1 MIGRKY
7 CLLFLILYLS
17 IGGGCLLWIGSRQM
31 IPPVDMVEVNRIA
44 KETAVQMEVGTFSRI
59 EDIPYEYVVTDSAG
73 QVVFATAEGLSGSW
87 EEAIKR
93 RDTVI
98 DIADSGRDGRILG
111 RVLVDTG
118 FSREM
123 ERGKRTL
130 TAACL
135 FFLLGLAAAAGIYL
149 FYLNRRVLRPFRQ
162 LKEFS
167 RNVAMGNL
175 DIPLPMDRGHVF
187 GPFTESFDLMR
198 DQLKEARRREAAAD
212 REKKELVASLSH
224 DIKTP
229 VTSIKLVSELLLV
242 TQKDTGLLEKLT
254 TINQKA
260 EQIDLLIS
268 NMLHASLEDLGELEV
283 NIGEESSALLTEMIR
298 RADYLGRVE
307 MEEVVECL
315 LLMDPLRMEQV
326 LDNIIQNSY
335 KYAGT
340 AIRIHC
346 GLDVNALR
354 LEVQDFGPGVSEE
367 ELPKLCRKFYR
378 GVNLKGEA
386 KEGSGL
392 GLYIARYLMER
403 MGGELLVYNRSDGF
417 SVEVVIRLA

>member
-7 CLLFLILYLS
+7 CVLLLCLYLIL
-17 IGGGCLLWIGSRQM
+17 GGGCLLWIGSRQAV
-31 IPPVDMVEVNRIA
+31 PPVDMVEVNRIG
-44 KETAVQMEVGTFSRI
+44 KETAAQMAEGTLKRI
-59 EDIPYEYVVTDSAG
+59 EDAPYEYVVTDSRG
-73 QVVFATAEGLSGSW
+73 QVVFATADGLSGSW
-87 EEAIKR
+87 EEAVKR

-98 DIADSGRDGRILG
+98 DIERDGRILG
-111 RVLVDTG
+111 RVLVDTKL
-118 FSREM
+118 SQELWN
-123 ERGKRTL
+123 EKRSL
-130 TAACL
+130 MSACL
-135 FFLLGLAAAAGIYL
+135 IFMVSLAAAAGIYL
-149 FYLNRRVLRPFRQ
+149 AYLNRRVLQPFRQ

-175 DIPLPMDRGHVF
+175 DLPLPMDRGHVF

-242 TQKDTGLLEKLT
+242 TQKEEGLREKLT

-283 NIGEESSALLTEMIR
+283 KTGEESSTLLTEMIK

-307 MEEVVECL
+307 MEEIPECL

-340 AIRIHC
+340 AIQIHC
-346 GLDVNALR
+346 GLEANALR
-354 LEVQDFGPGVSEE
+354 LELRDFGPGVAEE
-367 ELPKLCRKFYR
+367 DLPKLCRKFYR
-378 GVNLKGEA
+378 GSSLSGES

-403 MGGELLVYNRSDGF
+403 MGGELSVYNRSDGF
-417 SVEVVIRLA
+417 SVEVIIRLA